1 MTFLYPIFLFAIG
14 FVAIPI
20 IIHFFNF
27 QRPKKI
33 YFTNIDFLKQVKA
46 VSNAKNRLKNILV
59 LLARCFFIIALALA
73 FAQPIIPNKNA
84 NATQQSNYVSIYVDN
99 SFSMQNEQDNK
110 KLLDLGLNYADQLLK
125 VFPKSAI
132 FSLLTNSFESALNFF
147 FEADKVSDRLEKV
160 DYSNTSRDFKNIYTK
175 QRNNIEKNT
184 SDKNNHIFWFSDFQK
199 SNGNLETLNL
209 DSTNNFYLIPLR
221 PNEVSNLYVD
231 SLWLENP
238 FIKVNENNT
247 MYLKINHFGTNGVA
261 DKIVKLFIEGSQVSS
276 STVTIDAGASQI
288 ISMNF
293 AITTSGTKKC
303 KITLDDYPVTFDN
316 DYYFT
321 VSVAP
326 EIRIIH
332 ISGDNSAY
340 IPNVYGNEP
349 FFKVKQFS
357 INSVDYSQLP
367 TANLVILQS
376 IKEIDNAL
384 QVNLRNFLAKGGT
397 VVLFP
402 SESPNAESYANTFS
416 LPIRN
421 MPPTAPTAQMLSLN
435 PPELQNPFFAGVFEK
450 ISPSMST
457 PQAQPVIN
465 WGNIGTKL
473 LNFKND
479 LPFLTSV
486 GSGMGNGK
494 VYLFASPIDSKYTDF
509 AKHSFFVPVMYKI
522 ALLSHNNN
530 ERLAYNFTENTAT
543 ITMEDSIAQG
553 SSRND
558 IFKIVPMDSIGKAG
572 LEIITPQRIADG
584 KLIIDIPKTN
594 MESGNYTIIRKRDGK
609 QIATVAFNYDKKEST
624 FETYS
629 ADDLKRIFAGR
640 KNIQIFETI
649 DNEKFGNEFK
659 EKNVAFPLW
668 RYMLVMSLLF
678 LLVEILLLRFW
689 KTI

>member
-27 QRPKKI
+27 QRPKKV
-33 YFTNIDFLKQVKA
+33 YFTNIEFLKQVKA

-73 FAQPIIPNKNA
+73 FAQPIIPNKTA
-84 NATQQSNYVSIYVDN
+84 NATQQSNYVSVYVDN

-110 KLLDLGLNYADQLLK
+110 KLLDLGLNYTDQLLK
-125 VFPKSAI
+125 VFPKAAV
-132 FSLLTNSFESALNFF
+132 FSLLTNSFESNLNFF
-147 FEADKVSDRLEKV
+147 FEASKISDRLNKI
-160 DYSNTSRDFKNIYTK
+160 DYSNTSRDFKNIYAK
-175 QRNNIEKNT
+175 QRSNLENNT

-199 SNGNLETLNL
+199 SNGNLEALDL

-221 PNEVSNLYVD
+221 PNEISNIYVD

-238 FIKVNENNT
+238 FIKVNENNL

-261 DKIVKLFIEGSQVSS
+261 DKIVKLFIDGSQVSS
-276 STVTIDAGASQI
+276 STVTIDAGASQTI
-288 ISMNF
+288 ALNF
-293 AITTSGTKKC
+293 AIPTSGTKKC

-321 VSVAP
+321 LSVAP
-326 EIRIIH
+326 EISIIH
-332 ISGDNSAY
+332 IAGDKSAY

-357 INSVDYSQLP
+357 INAVDYSQFA

-384 QVNLRNFLAKGGT
+384 QGTLRNFLAKGGT

-402 SESPNAESYANTFS
+402 SENPNAESYANAFG
-416 LPIRN
+416 LPIRT
-421 MPPTAPTAQMLSLN
+421 MPPSSPTIQMLSLEA
-435 PPELQNPFFAGVFEK
+435 PQAQNPFFAGVFEK
-450 ISPSMST
+450 ISPSMNT
-457 PQAQPVIN
+457 PQAQPMIN
-465 WGNIGTKL
+465 WGNIGTQL
-473 LNFKND
+473 LQFKNK
-479 LPFLTSV
+479 LPFLTSAS
-486 GSGMGNGK
+486 SGTGK
-494 VYLFASPIDSKYTDF
+494 VYLFASPLDNKYTDF

-522 ALLSHNNN
+522 ALSSHYRN
-530 ERLAYNFTENTAT
+530 ERLSYNFTENIAT
-543 ITMEDSIAQG
+543 ITLEDSVAQA
-553 SSRND
+553 SNRND
-558 IFKIVPMDSIGKAG
+558 IFKIIPSDSTAKAG

-584 KLIIDIPKTN
+584 KLLIDIPKTN
-594 MESGNYTIIRKRDGK
+594 MESGNYVIIRKSDGK
-609 QIATVAFNYDKKEST
+609 EIATVAFNYDKKEST
-624 FETYS
+624 FDTYTLEE
-629 ADDLKRIFAGR
+629 LKRIFAGR
-640 KNIQIFETI
+640 KNVQIFETI

-668 RYMLVMSLLF
+668 RYMLVVALLF

-689 KTI
+689 KAH